1 MALLP
6 SACSGQS
13 APGTAL
19 ESFSCMT
26 RAGDHHISSA
36 QLQEPL
42 SKGNLSHGS
51 AYPCWNDPRISAKAT
66 HLTLH
71 GGLLNKS
78 PLRIYSETPPNDPF
92 PSHGLS
98 SPAPQ
103 ELCRAGI
110 LPPGALQAWDTAL
123 LFYATGKQTVG
134 LPWGPSGAAVIA
146 TGCALLH
153 PLLSRSHWGGGKCRL
168 CPDQGTWERHG
179 SRRQVPQGG

>member
-1 MALLP
+1 MALLS

-19 ESFSCMT
+19 ESFSSMA
-26 RAGDHHISSA
+26 RGGDHHISSA

-51 AYPCWNDPRISAKAT
+51 ACPCWNDPRSYARAMY
-66 HLTLH
+66 LTLH

-78 PLRIYSETPPNDPF
+78 PLRTYSKTPPNDPF

-98 SPAPQ
+98 SPSPQ

-110 LPPGALQAWDTAL
+110 LPFSFIKKGR
-123 LFYATGKQTVG
+123 KQ
-134 LPWGPSGAAVIA
+134 SGY
-146 TGCALLH
+146 
-153 PLLSRSHWGGGKCRL
+153 
-168 CPDQGTWERHG
+168 HG
-179 SRRQVPQGG
+179 VQVVLV